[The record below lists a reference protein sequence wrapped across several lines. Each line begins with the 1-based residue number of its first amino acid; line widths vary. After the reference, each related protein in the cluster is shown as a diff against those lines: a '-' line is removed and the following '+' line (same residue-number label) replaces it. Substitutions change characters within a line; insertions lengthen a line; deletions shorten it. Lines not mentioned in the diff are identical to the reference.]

1 MVGDSGT
8 GHASL
13 FPKLTSCPTE
23 ESLRLADLPFQSR
36 PPARVLSPLL
46 SPIFPFYHL
55 QPISSPQI
63 LREIGN
69 LLLLLPTSHS
79 NSSWFQLSQ
88 PKGQSIFLF
97 KQRRPTQQSPSLAT
111 HTHTHTGWQ
120 KLQNAQGREEG
131 VWYHLPEPVGGT
143 WFKPWVSEGTGGAE
157 RTLDSGGG
165 GWSGSGASLG
175 GPGSFVLWNSRTMQ
189 EKIINN

>member
-46 SPIFPFYHL
+46 SPVFPFYHL

-111 HTHTHTGWQ
+111 HTHTHTHTLAGRSF
-120 KLQNAQGREEG
+120 KTPREERKG
-131 VWYHLPEPVGGT
+131 CDIIFQSPWGEHDSSHGSLRGLEGPKELWIVGVGGGVGVGL
-143 WFKPWVSEGTGGAE
+143 PWVA
-157 RTLDSGGG
+157 LDP
-165 GWSGSGASLG
+165 LFYETP
-175 GPGSFVLWNSRTMQ
+175 GPCKRRS
-189 EKIINN
+189 